1 MLEAIKQVLP
11 GPADLGVPNALGMQE
26 FNAVRPTGTKI
37 GRPTFNSWR
46 LMSML
51 LTTREAPSSS
61 YPRLFSPR
69 PLADVENRFSLNSQ
83 AFHVIDVPLASIR
96 CCHLK

>member
-1 MLEAIKQVLP
+1 MLEAIKQYCQV
-11 GPADLGVPNALGMQE
+11 ADLGVPNALGMQE

-51 LTTREAPSSS
+51 MTREAPSSS
-61 YPRLFSPR
+61 YPELSPPR
-69 PLADVENRFSLNSQ
+69 PEPMSRTVF
-83 AFHVIDVPLASIR
+83 P
-96 CCHLK
+96 